1 MGSIDP
7 RRHHPLMTLTRQPV
21 TPPGVAGLAASGPGA
36 TTIRVVAA
44 TLCAV
49 ACLTSNA
56 WAQAPEGGP
65 PPVQLSDR
73 LNDRPMITFKSG
85 ADSLAWERTR
95 AGALRGTGLRVLVSL
110 RER

>member
-21 TPPGVAGLAASGPGA
+21 TPPGVAGLASGPGA

-65 PPVQLSDR
+65 PVQVSDR
-73 LNDRPMITFKSG
+73 LDERPMMTFKSG